1 MSKPPISIG
10 IALRYRSGSG
20 FSQHNLTNS
29 HQNLGVIPTTAQPMW
44 QLQLGLKYA
53 F

>member
-1 MSKPPISIG
+1 VIG

-20 FSQHNLTNS
+20 FSQYNFTNS
-29 HQNLGVIPTTAQPMW
+29 HQNLGVITTTAQPMR